1 SKRQGGRNPTTVPL
15 FQTDLGRQMNIVNE
29 YTNSL
34 RRRRMLATSI
44 ALALLPAFAAHA
56 QERPSDAVELDRIV
70 VSAPNY
76 VPSGSMTATK
86 SSAPLIET
94 PQSISVVTRDQIDL
108 LGFNDVQQAIRYTAG
123 IVGENYGPDLRYDF
137 LTLRGF
143 TPKQYIDGLQAPIS
157 TTIFNVGADLYG
169 FQEVDVLKG

>member
-1 SKRQGGRNPTTVPL
+1 MDKSKSHAYRGGH
-15 FQTDLGRQMNIVNE
+15 GRARLAAAL
-29 YTNSL
+29 SL
-34 RRRRMLATSI
+34 ALAT
-44 ALALLPAFAAHA
+44 AAAAHA
-56 QERPSDAVELDRIV
+56 QEPGAAGSAERVQELDRIV
-70 VSAPNY
+70 VSAPDY
-76 VPSGSMTATK
+76 VPAGSMTATK
-86 SSAPLIET
+86 TDAPLIET

-108 LGFNDVQQAIRYTAG
+108 LGFIDVQQAIRYTSG